1 MQKKLKAWR
10 DAKKYFHL
18 LARIQLLTTL
28 QLLYNVLP
36 ARWCLWVGRNTF
48 AAILRHIII
57 ARLVELDIILNAN
70 PDFNTG
76 ILTSLLVYA
85 LELSDGK
92 FRETT
97 DRERV
102 QVPTLQE

>member
-1 MQKKLKAWR
+1 M
-10 DAKKYFHL
+10 
-18 LARIQLLTTL
+18 
-28 QLLYNVLP
+28 
-36 ARWCLWVGRNTF
+36 GRNTF

-76 ILTSLLVYA
+76 ILTSLLVCA
-85 LELSDGK
+85 LELSDGR

-97 DRERV
+97 DSGCV
-102 QVPTLQE
+102 QVLTLHEKNLQQEILQQGGTLTG